1 MKTLCIA
8 VLGLSVA
15 AFGQGRGAG
24 AGPPAGA
31 GSHPGGMPTA
41 TGRPADTGR
50 PTGTHSPSDH
60 SVDHSGSAKKELRES
75 QLNGG
80 AWRMLQEK
88 TGKSSDELK
97 AMYESSGATNFG
109 QFTSAVIVSKNL
121 GLDTNQVLD
130 GLRTKSLGKTLQNLG
145 VEPDKAK
152 SEIKKAEAEAKRAA
166 HQKRSS

>member
-8 VLGLSVA
+8 LLGLSVA
-15 AFGQGRGAG
+15 AFGQGRSGGAG
-24 AGPPAGA
+24 RPAGA
-31 GSHPGGMPTA
+31 GSHTGGLPTDA
-41 TGRPADTGR
+41 GRPADVGR
-50 PTGTHSPSDH
+50 PAGTHSPNDHSSDH
-60 SVDHSGSAKKELRES
+60 TASEKKELRES

-130 GLRTKSLGKTLQNLG
+130 GLKTKSLGTTLRDLG